1 MPGKYDDIID
11 LPRPR
16 SPGHDPMPTW
26 QRAAPFAAFAALS
39 GFEDVIEQAGKE
51 TAGEAEAGET
61 WPGDTE
67 TGETETRE
75 TGEEA

>member
-26 QRAAPFAAFAALS
+26 QRAAQFAAFAALS

-51 TAGEAEAGET
+51 TAGEAEAREA
-61 WPGDTE
+61 P
-67 TGETETRE
+67 ETEEE
-75 TGEEA
+75 T